1 MTLLAQILGAYRD
14 ISKNDNE
21 IISRSISVVSWP
33 RRFDFSVFYDTMDI
47 YLCVRKDQT
56 SKYCLRKNIQ
66 FFEVGEIDEK
76 IYFNFFFDGFH

>member
-33 RRFDFSVFYDTMDI
+33 RRFDVSVFYDTMDI